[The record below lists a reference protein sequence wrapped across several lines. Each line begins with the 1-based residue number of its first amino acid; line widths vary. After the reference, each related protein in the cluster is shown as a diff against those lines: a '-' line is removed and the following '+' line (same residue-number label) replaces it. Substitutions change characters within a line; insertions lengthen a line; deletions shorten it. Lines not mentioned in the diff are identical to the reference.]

1 MTTGGRAAA
10 AEAMQAMAPML
21 REIRAVMHL
30 GDDDPRRV
38 AAMAEKRRVL
48 GLIAES
54 ERVPA

>member
-1 MTTGGRAAA
+1 
-10 AEAMQAMAPML
+10 MAPML